1 MAEKEKKQKIE
12 EKPINTPLAELK
24 KNQIETF
31 DELETYKKVRQKRKH
46 KAVVQ
51 TFVWLLIILIMPIF
65 IFTAIVIMSPRTG
78 HNFFGYTFYVVS
90 SESMKPVFDKDDCI
104 VVKKIKSRDELKVG
118 TDISFIRASD
128 GQIVTHR
135 IIGVVENEHGEIEYI
150 TKGVHNTNADYGT
163 VSYGDIIG
171 KRVAVLSALGHVILF
186 FRTSAGIVT
195 FLAIFVLMVGV
206 FGYVIRRLNDIR
218 AVGA

>member
-1 MAEKEKKQKIE
+1 MAEQENKQNIKEK
-12 EKPINTPLAELK
+12 PNSTPLAELK
-24 KNQIETF
+24 KNQIQTF

-51 TFVWLLIILIMPIF
+51 TLVWLLVVLLMPIF
-65 IFTAIVIMSPRTG
+65 IFATIVITNPRSG

-104 VVKKIKSRDELKVG
+104 VVKKVKSRDELKIG
-118 TDISFIRASD
+118 TDISFIRDSD

-135 IIGVVENEHGEIEYI
+135 IIGTVENEHGEIEYI
-150 TKGVHNTNADYGT
+150 TKGVHNTNADYGA
-163 VSYGDIIG
+163 VSYGNIIG
-171 KRVAVLSALGHVILF
+171 RRVAVLSALGHVILF
-186 FRTSAGIVT
+186 FRTPAGIVT

-206 FGYVIRRLNDIR
+206 FAFVIRRLNDIR